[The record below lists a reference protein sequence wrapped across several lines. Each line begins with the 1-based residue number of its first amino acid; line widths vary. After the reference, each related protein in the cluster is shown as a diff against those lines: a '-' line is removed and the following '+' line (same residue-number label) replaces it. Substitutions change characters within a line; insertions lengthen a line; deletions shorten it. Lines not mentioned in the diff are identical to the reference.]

1 MSESQVLHTVANCHW
16 SDTALFHQVIALET
30 ASFAAPSARAITIR
44 RLAMLAFVLVVSIAI
59 LILATAS
66 VRADHWSIGWT
77 VILICLAGQLPWG
90 VIGFCN
96 GFLGFAIATFA
107 RDPLKVAAPHAAVGE
122 DKTALTTST
131 AVLMCIRNE
140 DTAAVFLRLGLI
152 ARELIATGEGRA
164 FHLHIL
170 SDTNIDTAG
179 AAEFVATDHL
189 RALYG
194 ADLGGIHYRRRTS
207 NEGFKAGNIKEFCDR
222 CADTYDFALVLDAD
236 SFMSGEKILSC
247 VRMLQAN
254 PRIGILQCLTV
265 GLPSLSPLAR
275 LFQFGMRLGMRSY
288 TLGSAWWQA
297 DCGPYWGH
305 NALMRLKPFAEHC
318 DLPKLPG
325 KPPFGGDILS
335 HDQIE
340 AVLMRRAGYEVRIIP
355 VEGGS
360 YEENPPTLLEFVRRD
375 LRWCLGNLQYFAL
388 LAMPAIKPTSRVQL
402 LLAIWMFL
410 ASAFDVA
417 FWLGLLGMTLADP
430 SGSWINPGAALGMV
444 VVLFVLALAAKLA
457 SALNVLADSHELRL
471 WGGAGPFL
479 SGFVVELVF
488 SFLLTPIL
496 HLSRTVAIA
505 FLIAGRTMPWGPQA
519 RAEHRV
525 PWSDA
530 IGRFGLHTVFGILI
544 FALLWQIDLM
554 VAILSL
560 PVYGGLLV
568 AVPLTVVT
576 SSPDLGCWMA
586 RRAVL
591 AIPEDRYPPAEVL
604 RLDLPALA
612 LRNATVD
619 LGRETDMTKS
629 C

>member
-1 MSESQVLHTVANCHW
+1 
-16 SDTALFHQVIALET
+16 
-30 ASFAAPSARAITIR
+30 
-44 RLAMLAFVLVVSIAI
+44 MLAFVLVVSVAI
-59 LILATAS
+59 LALAAES
-66 VRADHWSIGWT
+66 VRADHWSVGWS
-77 VILICLAGQLPWG
+77 VMLICLAGQLPWG

-96 GFLGFAIATFA
+96 GFLGFSISAFA
-107 RDPLKVAAPHAAVGE
+107 RDPLTVVAPHAAQTPGR
-122 DKTALTTST
+122 LPIITST

-140 DTAAVFLRLGLI
+140 DTAAVFHRLGLI
-152 ARELIATGEGRA
+152 VRELIATGEGRA

-170 SDTNIDTAG
+170 SDTNIAAVG
-179 AAEFVATDHL
+179 AAEAAATEDLQARH
-189 RALYG
+189 G
-194 ADLGGIHYRRRTS
+194 DDLGGIHYRRRTS

-222 CADTYDFALVLDAD
+222 CAEDYDFALVLDAD
-236 SFMSGEKILSC
+236 SFMSGEKILDC

-340 AVLMRRAGYEVRIIP
+340 AVLMRRADYEVRVIP
-355 VEGGS
+355 IEGGS

-388 LAMPAIKPTSRVQL
+388 LNLPGIKPTSRVQL

-417 FWLGLLGMTLADP
+417 FWLGLLGMVLADP
-430 SGSWINPGAALGMV
+430 SGSWINPGPALGMV

-457 SALNVLADSHELRL
+457 SALNVLADGRELRL

-479 SGFVVELVF
+479 SGFVIELVF

-496 HLSRTVAIA
+496 HLSRTVAMG
-505 FLIAGRTMPWGPQA
+505 FLLTGRTMSWGPQA
-519 RAEHRV
+519 RSEHRV

-530 IGRFGLHTVFGILI
+530 IGRFGLHTVVGIVI
-544 FALLWQIDLM
+544 FALLWQVAPL
-554 VAILSL
+554 VAILAL

-568 AVPLTVVT
+568 VVPLTVVT
-576 SSPDLGCWMA
+576 SSPDLGRWMA
-586 RRAVL
+586 RRAGL
-591 AIPEDRYPPAEVL
+591 AIPEDRYPPADVL

-612 LRNATVD
+612 VRGETVD
-619 LGRETDMTKS
+619 LTGRTDMTKS

>member
-1 MSESQVLHTVANCHW
+1 
-16 SDTALFHQVIALET
+16 
-30 ASFAAPSARAITIR
+30 
-44 RLAMLAFVLVVSIAI
+44 MLAFVTIVTIAI
-59 LILATAS
+59 LFLAVAS

-77 VILICLAGQLPWG
+77 LILICLAGQLPWG

-96 GFLGFAIATFA
+96 GFLGFSISAFA
-107 RDPLKVAAPHAAVGE
+107 RDPLKVAAPHAARTL
-122 DKTALTTST
+122 DPAPITTST

-140 DTAAVFLRLGLI
+140 DTSAVFHRLGLI

-164 FHLHIL
+164 FHLRIL
-170 SDTNIDTAG
+170 SDTNIEAVG
-179 AAEFVATDHL
+179 AAEAAATEHL
-189 RALYG
+189 RALHG
-194 ADLGGIHYRRRTS
+194 DDLGGIQYRRRTS

-222 CADTYDFALVLDAD
+222 CADAYDFALVLDAD
-236 SFMSGEKILSC
+236 SFMSGEKILDC

-254 PRIGILQCLTV
+254 PGVGILQCLTV

-305 NALMRLKPFAEHC
+305 NALVRLKPFAEHC
-318 DLPKLPG
+318 DLPTLPG

-340 AVLMRRAGYEVRIIP
+340 AVLMRRAGYEVRVIP
-355 VEGGS
+355 IEGGS

-388 LAMPAIKPTSRVQL
+388 LGLPGIKPTSRVQL

-430 SGSWINPGAALGMV
+430 SGSWINPGPALGMV
-444 VVLFVLALAAKLA
+444 AVLFVLALAAKLA
-457 SALNVLADSHELRL
+457 SALNVLADGRELRL
-471 WGGAGPFL
+471 WGGAGSFF
-479 SGFVVELVF
+479 SGFLVELVF

-505 FLIAGRTMPWGPQA
+505 FLVAGRPMPWGPQA
-519 RAEHRV
+519 RSEHRV

-530 IGRFGLHTVFGILI
+530 VGRFGLHTVVGIVI
-544 FALLWQIDLM
+544 FVLLWQVAPM

-576 SSPDLGCWMA
+576 SSPDLGRWMA

-591 AIPEDRYPPAEVL
+591 AIPEDRYPPADVL

-612 LRNATVD
+612 VRGEAVD
-619 LGRETDMTKS
+619 LADRTDMTKS
-629 C
+629 CQEDA

>member
-1 MSESQVLHTVANCHW
+1 ML
-16 SDTALFHQVIALET
+16 
-30 ASFAAPSARAITIR
+30 R
-44 RLAMLAFVLVVSIAI
+44 RWVMLGFVSVVSGAI
-59 LILATAS
+59 LLLAAGS
-66 VRADHWSIGWT
+66 VRSDHWSIAWG
-77 VILICLAGQLPWG
+77 LIFVCFAGQLPWG

-96 GFLGFAIATFA
+96 GFLGFAIAAFS
-107 RDPLKVAAPHAAVGE
+107 RDPLDVAAPHAR
-122 DKTALTTST
+122 ALPGRAGIGSST

-140 DTAAVFLRLGLI
+140 DTATVFHRLGLL

-170 SDTNIDTAG
+170 SDTNIEAVG
-179 AAEFVATDHL
+179 ATEAAATEHL
-189 RALYG
+189 RALHG
-194 ADLGGIHYRRRTS
+194 DALGSIHYRRRVS

-222 CADTYDFALVLDAD
+222 CADDYAFALVLDAD
-236 SFMSGEKILSC
+236 SFMSGEKIVSC
-247 VRMLQAN
+247 VRMLEAH

-305 NALMRLKPFAEHC
+305 NALIRLKPFADHC

-325 KPPFGGDILS
+325 EPPFGGDILS

-340 AVLMRRAGYEVRIIP
+340 AVLMRRAGYEVRVIP

-360 YEENPPTLLEFVRRD
+360 YEENPPTLPEFVRRD

-388 LAMPAIKPTSRVQL
+388 LAMPGIKPTSRVQL
-402 LLAIWMFL
+402 MLAIWMFL

-430 SGSWINPGAALGMV
+430 AGSWINPGPALGLV
-444 VVLFVLALAAKLA
+444 GVLFMLALAAKLA
-457 SALNVLADSHELRL
+457 SALNVLADKDELRR
-471 WGGAGPFL
+471 WGGAGAFL
-479 SGFVVELVF
+479 AGFVVELVF

-496 HLSRTVAIA
+496 HLSRTVAMG
-505 FLIAGRTMPWGPQA
+505 FLLAGRTMPWGPQA

-525 PWSDA
+525 PWSEA
-530 IGRFGLHTVFGILI
+530 VGRFGLHTLFGLVLL
-544 FALLWQIDLM
+544 ALLWQADPM
-554 VAILSL
+554 VAVLAL

-576 SSPDLGCWMA
+576 SSPDLGRWMA

-604 RLDLPALA
+604 RLGLPALA
-612 LRNATVD
+612 LRSETVD
-619 LGRETDMTKS
+619 LADRTDMTKS

>member
-1 MSESQVLHTVANCHW
+1 
-16 SDTALFHQVIALET
+16 
-30 ASFAAPSARAITIR
+30 
-44 RLAMLAFVLVVSIAI
+44 MLAFVALVTVAI
-59 LILATAS
+59 LGLASAS

-96 GFLGFAIATFA
+96 GFLGFAVTAIAQS
-107 RDPLKVAAPHAAVGE
+107 PLRITAPHAAGS
-122 DKTALTTST
+122 DAHTRITTST

-140 DTAAVFLRLGLI
+140 DTATVFHRLGLI
-152 ARELIATGEGRA
+152 ARELTATGEGKA

-170 SDTNIDTAG
+170 SDSNTDAIG
-179 AAEFVATDHL
+179 AAEAAATDRL
-189 RALYG
+189 RALHG
-194 ADLGGIHYRRRTS
+194 DDLGGIHYRRRTS
-207 NEGFKAGNIKEFCDR
+207 NEGFKAGNIKEFCVR
-222 CADTYDFALVLDAD
+222 CADTSDFALVLDAD

-305 NALMRLKPFAEHC
+305 NALIRLKPFAEHC

-335 HDQIE
+335 HDQVE
-340 AVLMRRAGYEVRIIP
+340 AVLMRRAGYEVRVIP
-355 VEGGS
+355 IEGGS

-388 LAMPAIKPTSRVQL
+388 LGLPGIKPTSRVQL

-417 FWLGLLGMTLADP
+417 FWLGLFSMTLADP
-430 SGSWINPGAALGMV
+430 SGSWISPGPALGMV

-457 SALNVLADSHELRL
+457 SALNVLADKAELRL

-479 SGFVVELVF
+479 SGFMVELVF

-496 HLSRTVAIA
+496 HLSRTVAIG
-505 FLIAGRTMPWGPQA
+505 FLLAGRTMPWGPQA
-519 RAEHRV
+519 RSEHRV
-525 PWSDA
+525 PWGDA
-530 IGRFGLHTVFGILI
+530 MARFGLHTIVGLMI
-544 FALLWQIDLM
+544 FVLLWQVAPM

-576 SSPDLGCWMA
+576 SSPDLGRWMA

-591 AIPEDRYPPAEVL
+591 AIPEDRYPPADVL
-604 RLDLPALA
+604 RLDLPALT
-612 LRNATVD
+612 LRSETVD
-619 LGRETDMTKS
+619 LGPKTDMTKS
-629 C
+629 CQEDA